1 MRKRGAFALLLA
13 LALGVPAAAASP
25 PPTSRVHVTV
35 SPGML
40 AARALEKYHAAMA
53 SFNEP
58 ANMVFTYAETRTGPA
73 RIVTGVHRVYRD
85 SAGDQRNDTMEING
99 SPVRPPLTRTYQR
112 TTWPYFADEFSA
124 SATDYDARF
133 IGAATVNGRRS
144 YSFQMKRRTSATFEI
159 VELDLDTATGL
170 PLRVAYTVQS
180 GTCDGQGTLEYAP
193 AGPYWLPTLAT
204 AECTTGKSA
213 EPSYKHAIRFSDYA
227 FPVSIPQDVLHPPG
241 ATAQ

>member
-1 MRKRGAFALLLA
+1 MLALLLA
-13 LALGVPAAAASP
+13 IALGGPAAAASP
-25 PPTSRVHVTV
+25 PPTSRVHGVV

-53 SFNEP
+53 SLGQP
-58 ANMVFTYAETRTGPA
+58 PNMVFTYAETRTGPS

-99 SPVRPPLTRTYQR
+99 SPIRPPLTRTYQR

-124 SATDYDARF
+124 SAADYDAHF
-133 IGAATVNGRRS
+133 VGAATVNGRRG
-144 YSFQMKRRTSATFEI
+144 YSFQMKRHISAVFE
-159 VELDLDTATGL
+159 VTELDLDTASGL
-170 PLRVAYTVQS
+170 PLRIGYAVQS

-193 AGPYWLPTLAT
+193 AGAYWLPTLAT
-204 AECTTGKSA
+204 AECATGKSA
-213 EPSYKHAIRFSDYA
+213 EPSYKHTIRFSDYS

-241 ATAQ
+241 ASAQ